1 MGKWLWHSPVLQS
14 VVLLHRDIVK
24 YLEEVSK
31 KNQGSILCKGL
42 LLTLPVVKHSFLN
55 LRIFLANLRVMQ
67 MLDSE

>member
-31 KNQGSILCKGL
+31 KNQGSTLCKGL
-42 LLTLPVVKHSFLN
+42 LLTLPVVKHSLLN
-55 LRIFLANLRVMQ
+55 LRIFPTNLRVMQ

>member
-14 VVLLHRDIVK
+14 VVLLRQDIVK

-42 LLTLPVVKHSFLN
+42 LLTLPVVKHSLLN
-55 LRIFLANLRVMQ
+55 LRIFPANLRVMQ